1 MLDGAVRR
9 TLARWEESG
18 LLGEELAGRLR
29 AELAEHAERERVRF
43 SRLLLAATA
52 AVVLVIAA
60 VTFTAWIWPDL
71 GVGARCLVLGGLGLG
86 LLVSGAR
93 LERAARREV
102 GGLLQT
108 TGLVLIALAC
118 GYSAERWEAGTPIG
132 ILTGVLAL
140 LTGLGSFLYFV
151 RRSPVMSAISVLLS
165 FLFALV
171 FLIRAFAGDSG
182 DALIWSLDGLFL
194 LESVLVLAALRSR
207 WAPAWTPAAAGL
219 LVGFMPVLIA
229 ATVVGPLG
237 YGGSALAWPLDAWL
251 LGVTALLLHLRRTGA
266 VVRPI
271 GLALCVLIAI
281 PLAFH
286 TTLNAARATPEAA
299 AVVVAGIGALAL
311 AFALPRGER
320 ETLLAGAATLV
331 VAAWY
336 YAVERGEAM
345 SAFLALGFTAAILF
359 WVATRVGRGRPSDRA

>member
-108 TGLVLIALAC
+108 TGLVLIARAC

-132 ILTGVLAL
+132 ILTGALAL
-140 LTGLGSFLYFV
+140 LTGLGSFL
-151 RRSPVMSAISVLLS
+151 
-165 FLFALV
+165 
-171 FLIRAFAGDSG
+171 
-182 DALIWSLDGLFL
+182 
-194 LESVLVLAALRSR
+194 
-207 WAPAWTPAAAGL
+207 
-219 LVGFMPVLIA
+219 
-229 ATVVGPLG
+229 
-237 YGGSALAWPLDAWL
+237 
-251 LGVTALLLHLRRTGA
+251 
-266 VVRPI
+266 
-271 GLALCVLIAI
+271 
-281 PLAFH
+281 
-286 TTLNAARATPEAA
+286 
-299 AVVVAGIGALAL
+299 
-311 AFALPRGER
+311 
-320 ETLLAGAATLV
+320 
-331 VAAWY
+331 
-336 YAVERGEAM
+336 
-345 SAFLALGFTAAILF
+345 
-359 WVATRVGRGRPSDRA
+359 